1 MPRRRVTAWCA
12 DWGAPARDT
21 ARVNELL
28 AALRRLAVDQPMLE
42 LRLGELSSLLD
53 EMLG

>member
-1 MPRRRVTAWCA
+1 MTNSILALGSPR
-12 DWGAPARDT
+12 GEQARDT
-21 ARVNELL
+21 ARVYELL
-28 AALRRLAVDQPMLE
+28 AALRRLAVDQPLLE

>member
-1 MPRRRVTAWCA
+1 MTEAIFALGSPP
-12 DWGAPARDT
+12 GAPAHDA
-21 ARVNELL
+21 ARVHDLL
-28 AALRRLAVDQPMLE
+28 ACLRRLAVDQPMLE

>member
-1 MPRRRVTAWCA
+1 MTEAIFALGSPP
-12 DWGAPARDT
+12 GAAARDT

>member
-1 MPRRRVTAWCA
+1 MTEAIFALDSPLGERTH
-12 DWGAPARDT
+12 DT
-21 ARVNELL
+21 ARVHELL

-42 LRLGELSSLLD
+42 LRLGELTSLLD

>member
-1 MPRRRVTAWCA
+1 MTEAIFALGSPP
-12 DWGAPARDT
+12 GAPAHDT
-21 ARVNELL
+21 ARVHELL

>member
-1 MPRRRVTAWCA
+1 MTEAIFALGSLSGERTH
-12 DWGAPARDT
+12 DT
-21 ARVNELL
+21 ARVHELL
-28 AALRRLAVDQPMLE
+28 AALRRLAVDQPLLE